1 MYKRIPIDAFK
12 HLQMNAG
19 IICDSFDVGTGT
31 IGNIIGATNGGVQI
45 TATPNY
51 EDMSDNMDNCPK
63 NTMELKRIKDWDC
76 KASGTFVTTTA
87 SAMKSLIGCA
97 SIDGNHITLKDKLSV
112 SDFLTLWFVGDYGD
126 AGFLAVKLS
135 NALNTKGL
143 DFKTEDSNK
152 GQLSFEYQGH
162 YSLDDSTKA
171 PLDIYIKDKV
181 TLYPVTY
188 SLTGVTA
195 SIKPIEIAS
204 GADLVAKFTAN
215 SSYELPTTITVK
227 VGSSTKAEGTDYTW
241 DEETGIL
248 YIFSTATTGNVEI
261 IVTGTTQQ

>member
-1 MYKRIPIDAFK
+1 MYKRIPVNTFK

-19 IICDSFDVGTGT
+19 IICDYFDVSTGT
-31 IGNIIGATNGGVQI
+31 VGNIIGATTGGVQI
-45 TATPNY
+45 TATPNF
-51 EDMSDNMDNCPK
+51 EDMGEDIDNCPK
-63 NTMELKRIKDWDC
+63 NTMELKKIKDWDC
-76 KASGTFVTTTA
+76 KASGTFLTTSA

-143 DFKTEDSNK
+143 DLKTEDSNK

-162 YSLDDSTKA
+162 YSLEDSTKA
-171 PLDIYIKDKV
+171 PLDIYIKDEV
-181 TLYPVTY
+181 TVYPITY

-195 SIKPIEIAS
+195 PVKPIEVAS
-204 GADLVAKFTAN
+204 GGEVVAKFTAN
-215 SSYELPTTITVK
+215 TSYELPSTITVK
-227 VGSSTKAEGTDYTW
+227 IGGVTQTVDTNYTW
-241 DEETGIL
+241 DDNAGIL
-248 YIFSTATTGNVEI
+248 FIFSTATTGNIEI
-261 IVTGTTQQ
+261 IVTGTTQ